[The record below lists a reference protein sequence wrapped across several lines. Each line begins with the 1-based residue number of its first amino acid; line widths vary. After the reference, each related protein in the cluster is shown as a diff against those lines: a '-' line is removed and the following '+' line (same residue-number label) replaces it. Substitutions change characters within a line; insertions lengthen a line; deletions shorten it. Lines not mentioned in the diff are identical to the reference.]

1 MATILLPNDFKDFL
15 RLLEEN
21 QVKYLLVGGYAVSYY
36 GYPRATG
43 DMDVWIETGLSNSSR
58 LVAALKTFG
67 FGSTAPAPEMFSQPD
82 LVIRMGNP
90 PLRIEILTGISGVEF
105 EDCWQRR
112 EMLVVD
118 GITVNLINLDNLK
131 TNKAASGR
139 LKDLNDLA
147 NLPDP

>member
-1 MATILLPNDFKDFL
+1 MATILLPNDFRDLL

-43 DMDVWIETGLSNSSR
+43 DMDVWIETSLSNSSR
-58 LVAALKTFG
+58 VVAALKAFG
-67 FGSTAPAPEMFSQPD
+67 FGSTSPAPEMFSQPD

-90 PLRIEILTGISGVEF
+90 PLRIEILTGISGVTF
-105 EDCWQRR
+105 DNCWQAR
-112 EMLVVD
+112 ETIIVENV
-118 GITVNLINLDNLK
+118 TVNIINLDNLK
-131 TNKAASGR
+131 ANKKASGR

-147 NLPDP
+147 NLP

>member
-1 MATILLPNDFKDFL
+1 MATILLPNDFKDLL
-15 RLLEEN
+15 RLLGEN

-43 DMDVWIETGLSNSSR
+43 DMDIWVETSPLNSSCV
-58 LVAALKTFG
+58 VATLKAFG

-105 EDCWQRR
+105 DDCWQSR
-112 EMLVVD
+112 ETIIVD
-118 GITVNLINLDNLK
+118 GITVNIINLDDLK
-131 TNKAASGR
+131 ANKKASGR
-139 LKDLNDLA
+139 LKDLNDVA
-147 NLPDP
+147 NLP